1 MCLSFSALNRFVV
14 FAVVRLYAFVV
25 NSSDAHWRS
34 TKAGQGTYQGS
45 EGCETAQKT
54 TNPFR
59 RAQQRLLLFPALDL
73 NFLMLTTRGSC
84 YKLTNA
90 PI

>member
-14 FAVVRLYAFVV
+14 FAVAPLYAIVV
-25 NSSDAHWRS
+25 GKSDAHWRS

-54 TNPFR
+54 TNLFR
-59 RAQQRLLLFPALDL
+59 EDQPESDKL
-73 NFLMLTTRGSC
+73 N
-84 YKLTNA
+84 
-90 PI
+90 